1 MGTCQPGGL
10 HLVTLELE
18 LKAAGFGNIPAQA
31 IGCLN
36 GPYFDKDYRC
46 LEILAYQALGTVI
59 GETHTW
65 ACCCLSFVVFV

>member
-31 IGCLN
+31 IG
-36 GPYFDKDYRC
+36 
-46 LEILAYQALGTVI
+46 V
-59 GETHTW
+59 
-65 ACCCLSFVVFV
+65 